1 MGLRF
6 GILGPVRLW
15 RDGAAVPLGTTKQR
29 LLLTRLLLEPNRAV
43 SHDRLFSALWE
54 DDPPKSALAN
64 VRSYANLLRKDLE
77 GRLEARPPGYLLT
90 VEPVEPGEPAE
101 LDVMEFDERM
111 RQGRGAM
118 AGDRYEEAL
127 GYLTAALA
135 LWRGAA
141 AEDLPRT
148 VGVAAQ
154 LDALE
159 EQRYLAVEECARARL
174 ALGRHSEI
182 IGGLRETLALRPTR
196 ERLWGHLMVALYR
209 TGDVAG
215 ALRVFAE
222 ARQALDRE
230 LGIAPGPELAE
241 LHTLMLNRD
250 PRLSGPALGWHR
262 RPRCHR
268 RANRLP
274 GTRCQ

>member
-1 MGLRF
+1 MDLRF

-15 RDGAAVPLGTTKQR
+15 RDGAIVQLGTTKQR
-29 LLLTRLLLEPNRAV
+29 LLLARLLLEPNRAV

-54 DDPPKSALAN
+54 DNPPKSALAN
-64 VRSYANLLRKDLE
+64 VRSYANLLRKDLCD
-77 GRLEARPPGYLLT
+77 RLRARQPGYLLT
-90 VEPVEPGEPAE
+90 VEPGE
-101 LDVMEFDERM
+101 LDVAEFNERV
-111 RQGRGAM
+111 RQGRAAM
-118 AGDRYEEAL
+118 SGDRYEEAL
-127 GYLTAALA
+127 GHLTAALA

-148 VGVAAQ
+148 VGVAAH

-159 EQRYLAVEECARARL
+159 EQRYLAIEECARARL

-196 ERLWGHLMVALYR
+196 ERLWEYLMVALYR

-215 ALRVFAE
+215 ALRVYAE

-241 LHTLMLNRD
+241 LHHLMLNRD
-250 PRLSGPALGWHR
+250 PRLSGPAAGWQHR
-262 RPRCHR
+262 RLRCR
-268 RANRLP
+268 RRPVRLCST
-274 GTRCQ
+274 GCA

>member
-1 MGLRF
+1 MMGLRF
-6 GILGPVRLW
+6 GILGPVRIW
-15 RDGAAVPLGTTKQR
+15 RDGAMAPLGTTKQR

-54 DDPPKSALAN
+54 DSPPKSALAN
-64 VRSYANLLRKDLE
+64 VRSYANLLRKDLD
-77 GRLEARPPGYLLT
+77 GRLRANPPGYLLT
-90 VEPVEPGEPAE
+90 VEAGE
-101 LDVMEFDERM
+101 LDATEFNERV
-111 RQGRGAM
+111 RQGRDAM

-127 GYLTAALA
+127 GYLTAALD

-159 EQRYLAVEECARARL
+159 EQRYMAIEECARARL
-174 ALGRHSEI
+174 ALGRHSEV

-215 ALRVFAE
+215 ALRVYAE

-230 LGIAPGPELAE
+230 LGIEPGPELAE
-241 LHTLMLNRD
+241 LHHLMLNRD
-250 PRLSGPALGWHR
+250 PRLSGPALGWR
-262 RPRCHR
+262 RRRLRCHR
-268 RANRLP
+268 RPVRLFP
-274 GTRCQ
+274 GSA

>member
-15 RDGAAVPLGTTKQR
+15 RDGTVVPLGTTKQR

-64 VRSYANLLRKDLE
+64 VRSYTNLLRKDLD
-77 GRLEARPPGYLLT
+77 GRLRAHPPGYLLS
-90 VEPVEPGEPAE
+90 VEPGE
-101 LDVMEFDERM
+101 LDVTEFNELVQ
-111 RQGRGAM
+111 QGRGAM
-118 AGDRYEEAL
+118 GGDRYEEAL

-148 VGVAAQ
+148 VGLAAQ

-159 EQRYLAVEECARARL
+159 EQRYLAIEECARARL

-215 ALRVFAE
+215 ALTVYAE
-222 ARQALDRE
+222 ARRALDRE
-230 LGIAPGPELAE
+230 LGIEPGPELAE
-241 LHTLMLNRD
+241 LHQLMLNRD
-250 PRLSGPALGWHR
+250 PRLSGPAMGWHGR

-268 RANRLP
+268 RPVRLRFT
-274 GTRCQ
+274 GRR

>member
-15 RDGAAVPLGTTKQR
+15 RDGVDVPLGTTKQR
-29 LLLTRLLLEPNRAV
+29 LMLTRLLLEPNRAV

-54 DDPPKSALAN
+54 DSPPRSARAN
-64 VRSYANLLRKDLE
+64 VRSYANLLRKDLD
-77 GRLEARPPGYLLT
+77 GRLRAHPPGYQLT
-90 VEPVEPGEPAE
+90 VEPGE
-101 LDVMEFDERM
+101 LDVADFNELV

-118 AGDRYEEAL
+118 GGDRYEEAL

-141 AEDLPRT
+141 ADDLPRT

-159 EQRYLAVEECARARL
+159 EQRYLAIEECARARL

-182 IGGLRETLALRPTR
+182 IGGLRETLALQPTR
-196 ERLWGHLMVALYR
+196 ERLWGHLMLALYR

-215 ALRVFAE
+215 ALTVYAE
-222 ARQALDRE
+222 ARRALHRE
-230 LGIAPGPELAE
+230 LGIEPGPELAE
-241 LHTLMLNRD
+241 LHHLMLNRD
-250 PRLSGPALGWHR
+250 PRLSGPTLGWRGR

-268 RANRLP
+268 RPVRLRFT
-274 GTRCQ
+274 GRR